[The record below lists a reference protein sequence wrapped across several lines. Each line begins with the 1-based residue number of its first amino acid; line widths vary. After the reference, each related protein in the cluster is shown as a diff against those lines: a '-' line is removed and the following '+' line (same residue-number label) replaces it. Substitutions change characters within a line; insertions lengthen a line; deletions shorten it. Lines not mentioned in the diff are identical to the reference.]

1 MSKTVIRNK
10 SDLEQAFAKARTYII
25 KDDILEIFDRKYNDI
40 QNVLTGIEN
49 NVVFP
54 PLESLR
60 FDTSFEDFVM
70 RANKDE
76 LEKKLDE
83 IFFELRSW
91 RTFFN
96 CTRETITKFMHVKE
110 KRDKKNQIFFTGF
123 MVFFVIFSVTVI
135 ISAILPFHP
144 RFENNQQI
152 IKICSILV
160 TLAGALDFVN
170 GVAFGVREIINDRK
184 NRKEIA
190 DVEQDLTGLRD
201 GGAGLINKSVNGD
214 NNFVN
219 SGSIQIKNN
228 RF

>member
-1 MSKTVIRNK
+1 MSTTVFRNK

-25 KDDILEIFDRKYNDI
+25 KDDILQIFERKSQDI
-40 QNVLTGIEN
+40 QNLLTGIEN
-49 NVVFP
+49 DVVFP
-54 PLESLR
+54 PLESLK

-70 RANKDE
+70 RANKAE

-96 CTRETITKFMHVKE
+96 CTRQTMTNFIKVKE
-110 KRDKKNQIFFTGF
+110 TRDKKHQLFFTCF

-144 RFENNQQI
+144 RFENNE
-152 IKICSILV
+152 KINRVCTVLV

-190 DVEQDLTGLRD
+190 DVEQDLTGLR
-201 GGAGLINKSVNGD
+201 SVIGD

-219 SGSIQIKNN
+219 TGKIQIKNN
-228 RF
+228 RI

>member
-10 SDLEQAFAKARTYII
+10 SDLEQAFAKARKYIT

-60 FDTSFEDFVM
+60 FFECSFEDFVM

-96 CTRETITKFMHVKE
+96 CTLQTMTNFIKVKE
-110 KRDKKNQIFFTGF
+110 TRDKKHQMFFTCF

-201 GGAGLINKSVNGD
+201 GGAGLIDGD

-219 SGSIQIKNN
+219 TGKIQIKNN

>member
-10 SDLEQAFAKARTYII
+10 SDLEQAFAKARKYIT

-40 QNVLTGIEN
+40 QNVLTGIEKD
-49 NVVFP
+49 VVFP

-60 FDTSFEDFVM
+60 LDTSFEDFVM

-96 CTRETITKFMHVKE
+96 CTRETVTNFIKVKE
-110 KRDKKNQIFFTGF
+110 TRDKKHQLFFTCF

-144 RFENNQQI
+144 RFANNE
-152 IKICSILV
+152 KINKVCTVLV

-201 GGAGLINKSVNGD
+201 GGAGLFDGD

-219 SGSIQIKNN
+219 TGKIQIKNN